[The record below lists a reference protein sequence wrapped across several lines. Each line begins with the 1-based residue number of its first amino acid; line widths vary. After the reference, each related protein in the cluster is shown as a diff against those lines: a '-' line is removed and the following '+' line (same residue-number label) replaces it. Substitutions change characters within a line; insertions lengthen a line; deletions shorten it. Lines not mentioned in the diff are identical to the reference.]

1 MKKLVV
7 ETLSLISNIKVS
19 EINLE
24 TTLEDLGLD
33 SIDII
38 QLIIN
43 LENELEIT
51 FDNTIFETKTVN
63 ELIEIIKQKI
73 K

>member
-1 MKKLVV
+1 MKKLVI

-19 EINLE
+19 EISLE
-24 TTLEDLGLD
+24 TTFEDLGLD
-33 SIDII
+33 SIDMI

-51 FDNTIFETKTVN
+51 FDDTILETKTVN
-63 ELIEIIKQKI
+63 ELIEIIKQII